1 MVPAVETQPNAL
13 RPKHSNYFAITISL
27 TVHFCIEYTCTI
39 YMLNYTY
46 TCLNKFQHQKSIIC
60 PHFQNL
66 NVIRWGIMK
75 IREDNVLLEMY
86 KLFSFFLIL

>member
-1 MVPAVETQPNAL
+1 MIPAVETQPNTL
-13 RPKHSNYFAITISL
+13 RPKHSNYFAITIYL

-46 TCLNKFQHQKSIIC
+46 TCLNKFQQQKSIIS

-66 NVIRWGIMK
+66 NVIRSGIMK
-75 IREDNVLLEMY
+75 IRGDNVLLEMY
-86 KLFSFFLIL
+86 KLSFFLIL